1 MVVLNLGIVG
11 DVFWK
16 DIRIKTK
23 DDWLQALRI
32 FGPLDKLIPIIK
44 IISTFRIFSLIK
56 QIVKVGKIGALR
68 K

>member
-1 MVVLNLGIVG
+1 MVVLNLGTVG

-23 DDWLQALRI
+23 NDWLQTLCI
-32 FGPLDKLIPIIK
+32 FGPLDKLILNIK
-44 IISTFRIFSLIK
+44 TISTIRIFSLIK
-56 QIVKVGKIGALR
+56 QIIKVGKIRAPR